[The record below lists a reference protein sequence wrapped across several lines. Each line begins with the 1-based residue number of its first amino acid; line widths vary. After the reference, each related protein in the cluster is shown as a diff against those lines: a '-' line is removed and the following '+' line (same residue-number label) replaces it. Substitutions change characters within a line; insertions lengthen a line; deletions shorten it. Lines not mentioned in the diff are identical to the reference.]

1 MAMDGPGIVLII
13 AAVCCLLL
21 ALHWG
26 GNSLSWGSTR
36 VIGLFVGF
44 GLLTIAFGLV
54 QWRMGDK
61 ATVPL
66 RLLRQSSIFMGACY
80 LFFLEMAIY
89 VVSTMGINLILKLTL
104 RQDLYYLP
112 FYFQSAQGVSATT
125 SGVRAIPLGLSQ
137 IFAVIIVGA
146 IVTRT
151 GYYVGSS
158 STRLP

>member
-1 MAMDGPGIVLII
+1 LAFFFLRLTANSTKSKTSLKAKLMAMDGPGIVLII

-26 GNSLSWGSTR
+26 GTALSWGSAR

-54 QWRMGDK
+54 QWKADEK

-66 RLLRQSSIFMGACY
+66 RLLRQRSIFMGACY

-89 VVSTMGINLILKLTL
+89 VVST
-104 RQDLYYLP
+104 
-112 FYFQSAQGVSATT
+112 
-125 SGVRAIPLGLSQ
+125 RAPTW
-137 IFAVIIVGA
+137 F
-146 IVTRT
+146 
-151 GYYVGSS
+151 
-158 STRLP
+158 